1 MAQPLRENWL
11 SPCARGD
18 VLSLSPPYVLSGLKR
33 SFFRMRAFRLPW
45 QRPEEPPP
53 PQSVEW
59 WFGGP
64 AYTLG
69 AVILW
74 CFYTRGCI
82 ALERGHLGR
91 LQPHH
96 AWYTFW
102 CFPLAVMVHA
112 VSYFSEEHGTGE
124 VDFLSSLS
132 GRSLDHTLLLHLGAP
147 ACRGEL

>member
-1 MAQPLRENWL
+1 MSHRLLRWRAATPAPLPL
-11 SPCARGD
+11 P
-18 VLSLSPPYVLSGLKR
+18 SLD
-33 SFFRMRAFRLPW
+33 
-45 QRPEEPPP
+45 
-53 PQSVEW
+53 W

-64 AYTLG
+64 RYTLG
-69 AVILW
+69 AFVLW
-74 CFYTRGCI
+74 CIYTRACI

-96 AWYTFW
+96 AKHTFW
-102 CFPLAVMVHA
+102 CIPLAVLVHA
-112 VSYFSEEHGTGE
+112 VSYFSNSHGE